1 MTAQTL
7 QDRLRAVDPD
17 ESFPFGTEN
26 ETITTCNQAA
36 DAIDTLRAEVARL
49 RTAIEP
55 FADVSDFLASETEGL
70 SDDDVFNLKLAGSK
84 FLLMTYTAKQ
94 FHDARAALAHGKADQ

>member
-26 ETITTCNQAA
+26 KTITTCNQAA

-49 RTAIEP
+49 RAALMLITQEYDP
-55 FADVSDFLASETEGL
+55 SDYGGISEAMFGI
-70 SDDDVFNLKLAGSK
+70 A
-84 FLLMTYTAKQ
+84 
-94 FHDARAALAHGKADQ
+94 HAALAHGEADQ

>member
-36 DAIDTLRAEVARL
+36 DAINTLRAEVARL
-49 RTAIEP
+49 KAALEP
-55 FADVSDFLASETEGL
+55 FADVSDLLGSETEG
-70 SDDDVFNLKLAGSK
+70 V
-84 FLLMTYTAKQ
+84 MYYTAKP
-94 FHDARAALAHGKADQ
+94 FHDARAALAHGEADQ

>member
-49 RTAIEP
+49 RLALSEFAQFASKDGLGASVP
-55 FADVSDFLASETEGL
+55 FGQS
-70 SDDDVFNLKLAGSK
+70 KLHK
-84 FLLMTYTAKQ
+84 
-94 FHDARAALAHGKADQ
+94 ARAALAHGEADQ